1 MHELLV
7 SIFEENNDEI
17 IRSLKDGLN
26 REDLTFTQL
35 GNLCGLILELF
46 RMDHL
51 SVLSRARL
59 ANLLRLAQRRRRLAG
74 NSGEVGSYV

>member
-7 SIFEENNDEI
+7 SIFQEENDEI
-17 IRSLKDGLN
+17 IRSLKEALSG
-26 REDLTFTQL
+26 DLTFTQL

-59 ANLLRLAQRRRRLAG
+59 ANLLRLAQRRRRLVG
-74 NSGEVGSYV
+74 NSGEVGCYV